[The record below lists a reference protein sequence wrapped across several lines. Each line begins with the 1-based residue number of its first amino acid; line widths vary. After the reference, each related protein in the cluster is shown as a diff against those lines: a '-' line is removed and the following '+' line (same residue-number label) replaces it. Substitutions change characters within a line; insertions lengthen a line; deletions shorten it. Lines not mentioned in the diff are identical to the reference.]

1 MVLIWMH
8 AKNFNFFSYKNLWFL
23 IFFVFELANIHYDFT
38 PEEYYPY
45 FLYLNMVLSNIIIL
59 NVNIF

>member
-45 FLYLNMVLSNIIIL
+45 FLYLNMVLSN
-59 NVNIF
+59 